1 MSGREDAVSIPYFI
15 HEAEATRLER
25 VNKRLFIALLIVLAM
40 LFITNAGW
48 IVYESQYQ
56 TVEVSQEVDTGEGA
70 ALVSGT
76 GDVYGAGEAGDQV
89 PGQKGK

>member
-1 MSGREDAVSIPYFI
+1 MRKTKSICISVS
-15 HEAEATRLER
+15 L
-25 VNKRLFIALLIVLAM
+25 VLAM